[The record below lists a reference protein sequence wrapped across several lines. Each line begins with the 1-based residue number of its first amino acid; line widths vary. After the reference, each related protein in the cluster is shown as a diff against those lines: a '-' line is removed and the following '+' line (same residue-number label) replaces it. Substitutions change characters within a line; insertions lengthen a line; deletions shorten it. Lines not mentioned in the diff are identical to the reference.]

1 MHVFFFFFF
10 LDKFTIKN
18 NLQNKM
24 QVVYFSMASKNI
36 DSDHVFHVID
46 RVQVIFLFLHMIV
59 TYE

>member
-1 MHVFFFFFF
+1 MFFFLFFF